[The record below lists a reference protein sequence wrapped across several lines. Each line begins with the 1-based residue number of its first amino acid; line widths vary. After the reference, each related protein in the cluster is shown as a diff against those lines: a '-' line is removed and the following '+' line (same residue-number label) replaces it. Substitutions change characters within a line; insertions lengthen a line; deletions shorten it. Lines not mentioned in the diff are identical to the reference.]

1 MRIHYT
7 SRLHNTW
14 NWVRYRGLGAIALAI
29 VLTLSSVGVC
39 GKAQA
44 LPPGNAITSG
54 QALLRYSLPIDNE
67 PIRKVQS
74 SIEDIADSL
83 RGRRRLSAIN
93 SNLIRAERVLDQ
105 AEQKI
110 LPDVRADKQE
120 EARALVAEIQSDIE
134 QLREAIDN
142 RDKEAV
148 WLGRA
153 DILDHIGQIEEDMV
167 QGFPFEVPDEYSN
180 LPQLK
185 GRATLEVTT
194 NRGSVMMV
202 LDGYNAPVTAG
213 NFVDLVQ
220 RGFYDGLP
228 FTRAEDFY
236 VVQAGDPPGPEEGF
250 IDPETDE
257 YRAIPLE
264 VRVESE
270 DEPIYGITLE
280 DAGLFLEQPVLPF
293 SAYGTVAMARPGDD
307 PNGGSSQFFFFLFEP
322 ELTPAG
328 LNLLDGRYA
337 VFGYVV
343 ENKEILGK
351 IKQGDVIES
360 IRVVDGAE
368 NLVQPGNA

>member
-1 MRIHYT
+1 M
-7 SRLHNTW
+7 L
-14 NWVRYRGLGAIALAI
+14 V
-29 VLTLSSVGVC
+29 LSSVGLC
-39 GKAQA
+39 GTAQA

-67 PIRKVQS
+67 PIRKAQS
-74 SIEDIADSL
+74 SIEDIAQSL
-83 RGRRRLSAIN
+83 RGRRRLSSIN
-93 SNLIRAERVLDQ
+93 SNLIRAQRVLDQ
-105 AEQKI
+105 ADETI
-110 LPDVRADKQE
+110 LPDVRPDKQDE
-120 EARALVAEIQSDIE
+120 VIALVAEIKSDIE
-134 QLREAIDN
+134 QLRDAIDN
-142 RDKEAV
+142 RDKESI

-153 DILDHIGQIEEDMV
+153 DILSHIGQIEEDMV
-167 QGFPFEVPDEYSN
+167 QSFPFEVPEEYST

-185 GRATLEVTT
+185 GRATLEVNT
-194 NRGSVMMV
+194 NRGSLLMV
-202 LDGYNAPVTAG
+202 VDGYNAPVTAG

-250 IDPETDE
+250 IDPETNE

-264 VRVESE
+264 VMVEGE
-270 DEPIYGITLE
+270 DEPVYGITLE
-280 DAGLFLEQPVLPF
+280 DAGMFLEQPILPF

-337 VFGYVV
+337 VFGYVI
-343 ENKEILGK
+343 ENREILGK

-360 IRVVDGAE
+360 IRVVSGAD
-368 NLVQPGNA
+368 NLVQPQNA